1 MMKTTIHNKHPAFL
15 KLQDAK
21 ALWDKLQETSSM
33 AYRKSNGG
41 IVQCANTL
49 QYLQAMLSD
58 FDRGKSY
65 QLNGWCINSCDL
77 LSWDYRLSDIIVAVE
92 NFDTVELEAYDL
104 TAVIGMLLQYE
115 RTLYVMEQEGL

>member
-1 MMKTTIHNKHPAFL
+1 MKTTIHNKHPAFL
-15 KLQDAK
+15 KLQDVK
-21 ALWDKLQETSSM
+21 TMWDKLQETSNL
-33 AYRKSNGG
+33 AYRKSNGDT
-41 IVQCANTL
+41 VHCANTL

-58 FDRGKSY
+58 FDNGKSY
-65 QLNGWCINSCDL
+65 KLNGWYINTCDL

-104 TAVIGMLLQYE
+104 TAVIGILLQYE